1 MLAFFAMGVPTTDDS
16 SGYFRLLP
24 HMWPVFVVPVI
35 CLYLVLAAWVARKLR
50 GGTETRAETASVAD
64 EAEAGGERGI
74 RTPGGV

>member
-1 MLAFFAMGVPTTDDS
+1 MHAFLAMGVPTTDDS

-50 GGTETRAETASVAD
+50 GGTETKPDANGV
-64 EAEAGGERGI
+64 EAGGERGI